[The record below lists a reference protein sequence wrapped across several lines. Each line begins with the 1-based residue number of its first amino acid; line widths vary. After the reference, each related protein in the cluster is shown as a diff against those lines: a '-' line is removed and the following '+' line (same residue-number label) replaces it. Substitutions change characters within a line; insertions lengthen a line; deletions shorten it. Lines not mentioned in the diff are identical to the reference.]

1 MTISS
6 VPSRSLRTRAIAI
19 GTCGALALSLAG
31 CGPQTG
37 PNEVGG
43 TLIGAVAG
51 GAIGSMFGGGA
62 GKAAAIVAGTMIG
75 GYLGNTIG
83 RNMDEN
89 ARQQAYAAQM
99 NAINA
104 GQAQSWR
111 APSGAYGSVTPGP
124 VYVDQSS
131 QACRQYTH
139 TIVVDGKRQTGT
151 GTACRNPN
159 GTWQIVS

>member
-1 MTISS
+1 MTTLS
-6 VPSRSLRTRAIAI
+6 VSTRSWRMRSVAIA
-19 GTCGALALSLAG
+19 TCGALALSVAG

-37 PNEVGG
+37 PNEAGG
-43 TLIGAVAG
+43 TILGAVAG

-75 GYLGNTIG
+75 GFIGNQVG
-83 RNMDEN
+83 KNMDEN

-104 GQAQSWR
+104 GQPQSWR
-111 APSGAYGSVTPGP
+111 APSGAYGSVSPGP

-139 TIVVDGKRQTGT
+139 TIVVDGKKQTGT

>member
-1 MTISS
+1 MTHFALN
-6 VPSRSLRTRAIAI
+6 SRSRRSRAVAI
-19 GTCGALALSLAG
+19 GVSAALALSLAG

-37 PNEVGG
+37 PNEAGG
-43 TLIGAVAG
+43 TIIGAVAG
-51 GAIGSMFGGGA
+51 GAIGSLFGGGA

-75 GYLGNTIG
+75 GFLGNQIG
-83 RNMDEN
+83 KNMDEN

-111 APSGAYGSVTPGP
+111 SPSGAYGSVTPGP
-124 VYVDQSS
+124 VYVDQGS

>member
-1 MTISS
+1 MSELS
-6 VPSRSLRTRAIAI
+6 LPSRSLRQRALVLT
-19 GTCGALALSLAG
+19 TCGALALSVAG

-37 PNEVGG
+37 PNEAGG
-43 TLIGAVAG
+43 TILGAVAG

-75 GYLGNTIG
+75 GFLGNTIG

-99 NAINA
+99 NAING
-104 GQAQSWR
+104 GQAQNWR
-111 APSGAYGSVTPGP
+111 SPSGAYGSVTPGP

>member
-1 MTISS
+1 MTALTMTYR
-6 VPSRSLRTRAIAI
+6 SRRSRAVAL
-19 GTCGALALSLAG
+19 CVSGALALSLAG

-37 PNEVGG
+37 PNEAGG
-43 TLIGAVAG
+43 TIIGAVAG
-51 GAIGSMFGGGA
+51 GAIGSLFGGGA

-75 GYLGNTIG
+75 GFLGNQVG
-83 RNMDEN
+83 KNMDEN

-99 NAINA
+99 NALNA

-124 VYVDQSS
+124 VYVDQGS

>member
-1 MTISS
+1 MTTLS
-6 VPSRSLRTRAIAI
+6 VSPRSLRTRLVAV
-19 GTCGALALSLAG
+19 GTAGALALSLAG

-37 PNEVGG
+37 PNEAGG

-89 ARQQAYAAQM
+89 ARQQAYNAQM
-99 NAINA
+99 AAINA

-124 VYVDQSS
+124 VYVDQGQ